1 MKPPLLLHERI
12 LRIVVIAA
20 LGLALGL
27 LLAKS
32 FLLPGLGLPCGFRKL
47 SGLPCAMCGGT
58 RATAALLRG
67 DLGQAIHW
75 NAMALPVI
83 TGMAALAGIFLL
95 ELIHGSAVIDW
106 NPLRKRIGRLLPLSL
121 TLFAAWWGVHVFS
134 ALKTPKPDLVDFQKP
149 IPAVIADFLGIR

>member
-1 MKPPLLLHERI
+1 MKPPLLPHERI

-20 LGLALGL
+20 LALALGL
-27 LLAKS
+27 LLAKA
-32 FLLPGLGLPCGFRKL
+32 FLLLGVGLPCGFRNL

-83 TGMAALAGIFLL
+83 AGIAAVAGIFLL
-95 ELIHGSAVIDW
+95 ELICGSAVIDW
-106 NPLRKRIGRLLPLSL
+106 NPLRKRIGGLLPISL
-121 TLFAAWWGVHVFS
+121 LLLAVWWVVHVFS

-149 IPAVIADFLGIR
+149 IPSALADFFGIR